1 MDHDTSQTNDAGF
14 LEDWEAGEPE
24 TGGAEES
31 GAPEGGDGAE
41 APGLPGLPGSPG
53 PGLPVTPGKPGPL
66 GPGAFGPAG
75 REARVQADL
84 RTFAAA
90 FPEAARDPA
99 SIPGAVWGMV
109 RQGRTLTDAYAAF
122 RAVRERAGRQNAR
135 SAFRSAGSMRSAGSG
150 AGPRDP
156 FLEGWES

>member
-1 MDHDTSQTNDAGF
+1 MTITTDDIQRYEVHLKEN
-14 LEDWEAGEPE
+14 EH
-24 TGGAEES
+24 
-31 GAPEGGDGAE
+31 
-41 APGLPGLPGSPG
+41 APGTVEKYL
-53 PGLPVTPGKPGPL
+53 
-66 GPGAFGPAG
+66 
-75 REARVQADL
+75 RDL

>member
-31 GAPEGGDGAE
+31 GAPEGGDGA
-41 APGLPGLPGSPG
+41 
-53 PGLPVTPGKPGPL
+53 
-66 GPGAFGPAG
+66 
-75 REARVQADL
+75 EARVQADL